1 MISGFCIHYPYK
13 NFWSKETVAP
23 FIIAGLTRIVL
34 PIIIAAAAIEILGI
48 HASVFYLLVGW
59 SIVCEISYYLLYPF
73 LRLIIE
79 SKKGWL
85 NLLILSYFPTIL
97 VFWFFPLKLVNYPG
111 VGFYYVICLGFPCW
125 LLGLLLCYTTNPNKN
140 KLFISKKN
148 LLFHR
153 IFILAL
159 ALSTHILALQELIGH
174 PFTLNFFAIA
184 AFFWLKKEIAYYNEK
199 PTIKLLDSLGKAS
212 YSIYLM
218 HGIPFFFINSITV
231 ELGPSSKFFLY
242 WIILIILTTAFYF
255 FIEKPTHNLSRK
267 LFKYFLLK
275 KASYSNCS
283 F

>member
-23 FIIAGLTRIVL
+23 FIIARLTRIVL
-34 PIIIAAAAIEILGI
+34 PIIFAAAAIEILGI
-48 HASVFYLLVGW
+48 QASVFYLLVGW

-85 NLLILSYFPTIL
+85 KLLILSYFPTIL

-140 KLFISKKN
+140 KLFISKTN

-159 ALSTHILALQELIGH
+159 ALLTHILALQELIGH

-199 PTIKLLDSLGKAS
+199 PT
-212 YSIYLM
+212 
-218 HGIPFFFINSITV
+218 
-231 ELGPSSKFFLY
+231 
-242 WIILIILTTAFYF
+242 
-255 FIEKPTHNLSRK
+255 
-267 LFKYFLLK
+267 
-275 KASYSNCS
+275 
-283 F
+283 